1 MRYVIGAAAFFVP
14 FLIILAI
21 GASGTD
27 AATVRTRLSRAELA
41 ELREFA
47 NSRETLLERY
57 APPPGT
63 AASDGMPHL
72 ALERF
77 ARRGCDPDGQ
87 PWFRLGLEPADP
99 ACGLLRR
106 APAGVA
112 PSLVEGVRPALVLPL
127 TRSWA
132 YWEMAATPPK
142 SP

>member
-14 FLIILAI
+14 FLIILAL

-27 AATVRTRLSRAELA
+27 ASAVRTRLSRAEME

-47 NSRETLLERY
+47 ETREALLERY
-57 APPPGT
+57 AYPPGT
-63 AASDGMPHL
+63 VASTGMPHL

-77 ARRGCDPDGQ
+77 ARRGCDPGGQ
-87 PWFRLGLEPADP
+87 PWFRLAQEPADP
-99 ACGLLRR
+99 ACGVLRR
-106 APAGVA
+106 APAGAA
-112 PSLVEGVRPALVLPL
+112 PTLVEGVKPALVLPL
-127 TRSWA
+127 TKTWA